1 MKPQSKTDVAIELLE
16 KGEIRKALA
25 ILKTFKLDITKPEK
39 RILELAHEMKAN
51 MKFYS
56 QLGMDYQ
63 ATCLQACEII
73 NRKYLENGKR
83 ILLVFEENEFKITKG
98 DFWKKAES
106 ILISKGLPIPTDYND
121 CIKLAFNH

>member
-1 MKPQSKTDVAIELLE
+1 MKPQTKTDVAIELLE

-25 ILKTFKLDITKPEK
+25 ILKTFKLDTTKQEK

-56 QLGMDYQ
+56 QLGMNYQ
-63 ATCLQACEII
+63 STCLEACEII

-83 ILLVFEENEFKITKG
+83 VVLKFENEEFKIDKG

-106 ILISKGLPIPTDYND
+106 ILIAKGLPIPPDYND